1 MLAFVGVLVPTLGIN
16 VPGYPV
22 EPDWTQALQK
32 AAVQNPLG
40 MAQIM
45 LAIGIIEVRHKV
57 HIYHIYVQCLIVSSF
72 PVSRMVQWGVLMW
85 HAGRSSRPSPPT
97 VGAGIK

>member
-45 LAIGIIEVRHKV
+45 LAIGIIEVRHTV
-57 HIYHIYVQCLIVSSF
+57 YIYISSIYVYNAPFSAVFQF
-72 PVSRMVQWGVLMW
+72 RG
-85 HAGRSSRPSPPT
+85 
-97 VGAGIK
+97 